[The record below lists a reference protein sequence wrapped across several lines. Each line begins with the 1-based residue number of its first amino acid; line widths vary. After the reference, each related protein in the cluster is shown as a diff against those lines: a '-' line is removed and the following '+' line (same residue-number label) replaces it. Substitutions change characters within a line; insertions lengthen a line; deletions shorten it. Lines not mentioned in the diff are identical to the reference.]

1 MSLSDLFGASLE
13 APVAAIRRYVI
24 CYAIAAAAA
33 IGALIYAASA
43 ATRALEIALGP
54 VEARAI
60 VALALALIA
69 VGGFVAPRLI
79 AKANRDDPSENSSAQ
94 ARVKAMSREEKIA
107 MVLEALRFGFAMGS
121 RKPASQSNDGRK

>member
-13 APVAAIRRYVI
+13 APVAAIRRYLI

-33 IGALIYAASA
+33 IGALIYGASA

-60 VALALALIA
+60 MALALALIA

-79 AKANRDDPSENSSAQ
+79 AMASRRDDSNAQ

-121 RKPASQSNDGRK
+121 RKPASQGNDGRK